1 MGDNRSFLPFDNKVE
16 KPNNSSCGKVSGR
29 FVQEAYS
36 VKPILAQAVKPVNP
50 SEHKAN
56 QPEKR
61 SDGKAGK
68 TGDVTTEPAKPEII
82 DFNDSKKYHGCLP
95 NDKEVHKVNLSVSDN
110 VPTKGVYHCLAGHNE
125 LKFIKKIPSSKHV
138 QSY

>member
-1 MGDNRSFLPFDNKVE
+1 MGDNRSFLPVDNKVE

-29 FVQEAYS
+29 LAQEAYS
-36 VKPILAQAVKPVNP
+36 VKLILAQAVKPVNP
-50 SEHKAN
+50 GEHKAN

-68 TGDVTTEPAKPEII
+68 TGDVTTESAKPEII
-82 DFNDSKKYHGCLP
+82 DFNDSKKYPGCLP
-95 NDKEVHKVNLSVSDN
+95 NDKEVHKVNLSASDN

-138 QSY
+138 QNY